1 MPAINYIW
9 LAIYKGIAVR
19 QAGNC
24 TARLSKG
31 THDPSARPQLTFNL
45 KIKGC
50 SMQKVSPCDH
60 NKKSSRGL
68 CGKDGNLKITVSNK
82 HIQYLKQI
90 IKELLSHLYVDW
102 TKYGKMPC
110 QNISQAVCYGAQN
123 GRKTPDRISD
133 LSLRIPP
140 FTRLKPRADLSG
152 LANTYLC
159 RSLDYLLPHST
170 GKPGMDG
177 DKQVQERPC
186 VPRTAPS

>member
-19 QAGNC
+19 RAGNC
-24 TARLSKG
+24 AARLSEG
-31 THDPSARPQLTFNL
+31 TQDPSARLQLTFNL

-50 SMQKVSPCDH
+50 SMQKVSPCDR
-60 NKKSSRGL
+60 NKKSSGGL

-110 QNISQAVCYGAQN
+110 QNILQTESYTSQDGW
-123 GRKTPDRISD
+123 KTLTHISN
-133 LSLRIPP
+133 LSLQISRHLLC
-140 FTRLKPRADLSG
+140 LKDSADLSG
-152 LANTYLC
+152 LAK
-159 RSLDYLLPHST
+159 SLPN
-170 GKPGMDG
+170 
-177 DKQVQERPC
+177 
-186 VPRTAPS
+186 

>member
-31 THDPSARPQLTFNL
+31 THDPSARLQLTFNL

-110 QNISQAVCYGAQN
+110 QNIFKCSVLCFT
-123 GRKTPDRISD
+123 KWMKDSDRISD
-133 LSLRIPP
+133 LPLQIPNHL
-140 FTRLKPRADLSG
+140 TCLQHNADLSG
-152 LANTYLC
+152 C
-159 RSLDYLLPHST
+159 RI
-170 GKPGMDG
+170 
-177 DKQVQERPC
+177 
-186 VPRTAPS
+186 